1 MVELSGLTSMVAEET
16 MVDWPGVARK
26 MVMRIES
33 IESRLGAA
41 TRYAEATRDTLDYAA
56 GLLQEDTDAADTLA
70 ADFFAVLDL
79 DAPAAADH
87 EDEGESEALI
97 RRLPDQ
103 ASVDAAAARLAAVVF
118 SGAPVLPDNI
128 LISRDLIAGVCV
140 FRHDVAGLLQN
151 ARLHLGVAID
161 RSNTL
166 NHMIRSSSSLADRPV
181 GTGSPG
187 ASQDWMDYQERV
199 IEQGSDAELR
209 LFAAVKAA
217 MDAQGAHP
225 LCVVRSPQH
234 EEHMEEAKQHLRTA
248 TGELDE
254 ALAAL
259 LEMRRDVESQEI
271 LVRRWGAAEAEASAR
286 EAALRRR
293 AAAPTATDGGGDGPE
308 GGSRSRWRTT
318 LRGHAIEHP
327 CRKCDARGAKA
338 ATLLREDIHAS
349 KILVEDAFAVVPAR
363 DDLDP
368 DRVLRGARC
377 SQGRSPQ
384 PWTSSPACAPS
395 RRRRSSGHSD
405 PERNAQRLPGVVGND
420 HDKARHRFV
429 DCAPELGI
437 QERGET
443 WLKWSIHRHRAFVA
457 EVTAE
462 TCLSSAISEA
472 QIAVRQHRLYKEL
485 PSLSPGERARETWKV
500 EEIVSTTINEVD
512 AVLVAVRRMRVA
524 VVREAIDDAAP

>member
-16 MVDWPGVARK
+16 MVDWSGVARK

-41 TRYAEATRDTLDYAA
+41 TRYAEATLDTLDYAA

-151 ARLHLGVAID
+151 ARLHLGVTID

-166 NHMIRSSSSLADRPV
+166 NHMIRSSSSLADRPA

-199 IEQGSDAELR
+199 VELGSDAELR

-234 EEHMEEAKQHLRTA
+234 EEHMEEAKQHLRNA
-248 TGELDE
+248 TCELDG

-286 EAALRRR
+286 EAA
-293 AAAPTATDGGGDGPE
+293 
-308 GGSRSRWRTT
+308 
-318 LRGHAIEHP
+318 
-327 CRKCDARGAKA
+327 
-338 ATLLREDIHAS
+338 
-349 KILVEDAFAVVPAR
+349 
-363 DDLDP
+363 
-368 DRVLRGARC
+368 
-377 SQGRSPQ
+377 Q
-384 PWTSSPACAPS
+384 
-395 RRRRSSGHSD
+395 SG
-405 PERNAQRLPGVVGND
+405 
-420 HDKARHRFV
+420 
-429 DCAPELGI
+429 
-437 QERGET
+437 
-443 WLKWSIHRHRAFVA
+443 
-457 EVTAE
+457 
-462 TCLSSAISEA
+462 
-472 QIAVRQHRLYKEL
+472 
-485 PSLSPGERARETWKV
+485 
-500 EEIVSTTINEVD
+500 
-512 AVLVAVRRMRVA
+512 
-524 VVREAIDDAAP
+524 

>member
-1 MVELSGLTSMVAEET
+1 
-16 MVDWPGVARK
+16 MVDWSGVARK

-41 TRYAEATRDTLDYAA
+41 TRYAEATLDTLDYAA

-166 NHMIRSSSSLADRPV
+166 NHMIRSSSSLADRPA

-199 IEQGSDAELR
+199 VELGSDAELR

-234 EEHMEEAKQHLRTA
+234 EEHMEEAKQHLRNA
-248 TGELDE
+248 TCELDG

-286 EAALRRR
+286 EAAHRRR
-293 AAAPTATDGGGDGPE
+293 AAAPTATDGGGDGPGR
-308 GGSRSRWRTT
+308 GGIAQQVAHDLAL
-318 LRGHAIEHP
+318 LRRHAIEHP

-349 KILVEDAFAVVPAR
+349 KILIEDAFAVVPAR

-377 SQGRSPQ
+377 SQGRSAQ

-395 RRRRSSGHSD
+395 RRRRSSGHSG
-405 PERNAQRLPGVVGND
+405 PERNAQRLLSVVGND
-420 HDKARHRFV
+420 HDKAGAATASSTVPRNSASKSGAR
-429 DCAPELGI
+429 L
-437 QERGET
+437 
-443 WLKWSIHRHRAFVA
+443 
-457 EVTAE
+457 TAE
-462 TCLSSAISEA
+462 TWLSSAISDA
-472 QIAVRQHRLYKEL
+472 QIALRQHRIYKEL

-500 EEIVSTTINEVD
+500 EEIVSTAINEVD
-512 AVLVAVRRMRVA
+512 AMSVAVRQMRVA
-524 VVREAIDDAAP
+524 VEEHAVREAIDDAAP